1 MRKLKFRAFDLV
13 AKQMLHNVMYCD
25 GAVIHVDDSVNWIP
39 QSRMDGSDCAIVMQ
53 FTGILDKNG
62 KEIYEGDIIFNDMS
76 ENKASVKW
84 DETIASYT
92 VIDED
97 SSWLYFHEIFDDLNC
112 YEIIGNI
119 YENPNLL

>member
-1 MRKLKFRAFDLV
+1 MRKLKFRCWDTSQNKLRYDVTGFEHYNDNEMGGIFLNGDYFEIAT
-13 AKQMLHNVMYCD
+13 N
-25 GAVIHVDDSVNWIP
+25 P
-39 QSRMDGSDCAIVMQ
+39 TMQ

-76 ENKASVKW
+76 ENKTSVKW
-84 DETIASYT
+84 DETLASYT

-119 YENPNLL
+119 YENPTLL

>member
-1 MRKLKFRAFDLV
+1 MRKLKFRCWDTSQNKMRYDVTGFEHSTDNEMGGIFL
-13 AKQMLHNVMYCD
+13 NGDYFE
-25 GAVIHVDDSVNWIP
+25 IP
-39 QSRMDGSDCAIVMQ
+39 TNPTMQ

-84 DETIASYT
+84 DKTLASYT